1 LYKSIARNKRNTII
15 LLLVLIGLIAAPLIY
30 YGVSTGDF
38 TVATGIGV
46 FLLIYTIFQYYL
58 AGRVA
63 ISASHAVLISK
74 EDDIRLWRI
83 VENLSI
89 AEGIPMPKV
98 YIIPDDG
105 LNAFAAGRDP
115 EHAIVAFTRGLLD
128 TMDDNELEGVAA
140 HEIAHIKN
148 YDIRVSTFVFGMISA
163 LLILADLA
171 LRAGMGGLRNRTT
184 APFGL
189 VFLAVGVSSM
199 LIGYVIGPMLSAAV
213 SREREYLADASA
225 IEMTRYPEGM
235 KSALE
240 KLQANSR
247 PMSSE
252 VRGLA
257 HMYFTL
263 PKARGFFSGLY
274 ASHPPLEKRI
284 ERIEESSRGF

>member
-1 LYKSIARNKRNTII
+1 MYKSIARNKRNTLL
-15 LLLVLIGLIAAPLIY
+15 LLLVLIGLISAPLIY
-30 YGVSTGDF
+30 FGISTGDF
-38 TVATGIGV
+38 TIVGGVGI
-46 FLLIYTIFQYYL
+46 FLLVYTIFQYYL
-58 AGRVA
+58 AGKVA
-63 ISASHAVLISK
+63 IAASHAVLISK
-74 EDDIRLWRI
+74 EDDPRLWRI

-89 AEGIPMPKV
+89 SEGIPMPKV

-115 EHAIVAFTRGLLD
+115 EHAVVAFTRGLLAA
-128 TMDDNELEGVAA
+128 MDDNELEGVAA

-171 LRAGMGGLRNRTT
+171 LRAGVGGIRNRNT

-189 VFLAVGVSSM
+189 AFLAVGVASL

-225 IEMTRYPEGM
+225 IKMTRYPEGM

-240 KLQANSR
+240 KLQANTR

-263 PKARGFFSGLY
+263 PKAKGFFSGLY

-284 ERIEESSRGF
+284 ERIQESAKGF